1 MYACG
6 LCSKSGGSET
16 LIYYMDTSATAVTDR
31 FRASSVLDADM
42 GCKGITTVDTG
53 SGMAAYS
60 VVQDSSH
67 GAFILKS

>member
-6 LCSKSGGSET
+6 VGSILGVSET
-16 LIYYMDTSATAVTDR
+16 LIYYMDTSATAPTDR
-31 FRASSVLDADM
+31 FRTASIVGANL

-60 VVQDSSH
+60 VV
-67 GAFILKS
+67 